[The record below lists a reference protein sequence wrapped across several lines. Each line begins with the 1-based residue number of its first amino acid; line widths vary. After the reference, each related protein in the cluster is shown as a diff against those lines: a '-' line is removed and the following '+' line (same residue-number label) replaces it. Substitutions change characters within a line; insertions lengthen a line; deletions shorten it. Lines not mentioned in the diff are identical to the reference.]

1 MQTRVLGLSFRAA
14 ILTAFAIFFIAPILW
29 LVLTPTKADPARDH
43 GQPLLVRELPSGVTG
58 VEPPRPLQ

>member
-29 LVLTPTKADPARDH
+29 LVLSPTKTDH
-43 GQPLLVRELPSGVTG
+43 ALITDSPKSRSE
-58 VEPPRPLQ
+58 R